1 MKRRL
6 IGFTLIELLVVIVI
20 IAILAGF
27 LLPAL
32 AGAREK
38 SKRMACS
45 SNLRQIGAG
54 MLAYANDNDNHLPT
68 AGSNNVN
75 GVTVL
80 WDLILVTNNYVS
92 AKVFT
97 CPDDVTNRTAVG
109 AVPRSYAI
117 AIGAGGSLGN
127 YWIQGSRLTCPY
139 LTNFTD
145 IAVVTEKFGAGDVVG
160 ASAVAGPNYY
170 YSVPSDVT
178 SAHVKKINLWNC
190 NYLYMDF
197 HVAWVVSP
205 GSTNNMFPKV
215 GCATSPCCK

>member
-1 MKRRL
+1 MKLRR

-27 LLPAL
+27 LLPAMS
-32 AGAREK
+32 AAREK

-54 MLAYANDNDNHLPT
+54 MLAYAGDNDNHLPT
-68 AGSNNVN
+68 AGSNYVN
-75 GVTVL
+75 PNPVL

-92 AKVFT
+92 AKVFV
-97 CPDDVTNRTAVG
+97 CPDDNVSG
-109 AVPRSYAI
+109 IGGGVPRSYS
-117 AIGAGGSLGN
+117 IGLGN
-127 YWIQGSRLTCPY
+127 NGTIGSFWIQGSRLTCPY

-145 IAVVTEKFGAGDVVG
+145 IAIVTERYTNGSTLG
-160 ASAVAGPNYY
+160 VAGGGPEYCFNL
-170 YSVPSDVT
+170 PSDVT
-178 SAHVKKINLWNC
+178 SGHVKKNLWNC

-205 GSTNNMFPKV
+205 SSTNNMFPKV
-215 GCATSPCCK
+215 AGVCK

>member
-1 MKRRL
+1 MHSMKRRL

-38 SKRMACS
+38 SKRMACA
-45 SNLRQIGAG
+45 SNLRQIGSG
-54 MLAYANDNDNHLPT
+54 MLAYANDNDNHLPN
-68 AGSNNVN
+68 AASCNVN
-75 GVTVL
+75 GTNVQ

-92 AKVFT
+92 AKVFQ
-97 CPDDVTNRTAVG
+97 CPDDTITRTG
-109 AVPRSYAI
+109 GGVPRSYSI
-117 AIGAGGSLGN
+117 AAGYNGTLAN

-139 LTNFTD
+139 LTNSTD
-145 IAVVTEKFGAGDVVG
+145 IAMVTEHFVASATLGQPGAG
-160 ASAVAGPNYY
+160 NEYY
-170 YSVPSDVT
+170 YNMPSDVT
-178 SAHVKKINLWNC
+178 SAHVKKTNFWNC

-197 HVAWVVSP
+197 HVAWVVSA

-215 GCATSPCCK
+215 AGVCK

>member
-1 MKRRL
+1 MHYMKRRRF
-6 IGFTLIELLVVIVI
+6 GFTLIELLVVIVI

-32 AGAREK
+32 SAAREK
-38 SKRMACS
+38 SKRMACA

-68 AGSNNVN
+68 AGANNVN
-75 GVTVL
+75 GTTAF

-92 AKVFT
+92 VKIFQ
-97 CPDDVTNRTAVG
+97 CPDDITARSASG
-109 AVPRSYAI
+109 PARSYAI
-117 AIGAGGSLGN
+117 AVGSGGGLGN

-139 LTNFTD
+139 LTNSTD
-145 IAVVTEKFGAGDVVG
+145 IAVVTEKFGAADVLG
-160 ASAVAGPNYY
+160 AGANYY
-170 YSVPSDVT
+170 YGAPSEVT
-178 SAHVKKINLWNC
+178 SAHVKKTNFWNC

-197 HVAWVVSP
+197 HAAWVVSP

-215 GCATSPCCK
+215 GGTCK

>member
-1 MKRRL
+1 MKRSL
-6 IGFTLIELLVVIVI
+6 SSFTLIELLVVIVI

-97 CPDDVTNRTAVG
+97 CPDDFTIRTALGV
-109 AVPRSYAI
+109 VPRSYAI
-117 AIGAGGSLGN
+117 AVGSDRGLGN

-139 LTNFTD
+139 LTNLTD
-145 IAVVTEKFGAGDVVG
+145 IAMVTEKFGAGDYVG
-160 ASAVAGPNYY
+160 ASAVVGTNFYY
-170 YSVPSDVT
+170 GVPGEVT
-178 SAHVKKINLWNC
+178 SAHVKKTFWNC

-215 GCATSPCCK
+215 GCATPPCCK